1 MGENFVTKALKIL
14 EERDRV
20 REDILRITRDIVRHS
35 RRTVMYTHLGN
46 KDKASKALN
55 EAAKF
60 VEKIRGLRQTYPD
73 LYFTG
78 TVLSS
83 LSEYSEALLL
93 YRYVFEGELIGP
105 DEVEVEPAAYL
116 LGLSDLIG
124 ELRRYMLALIQK
136 NYFTL
141 AKRVLATMEK
151 IYNSLIE
158 VVLPEALV
166 PGLRRKLDINR
177 ITIENSRKDLL
188 FYERSYSL
196 LEELEKVTSEDAA
209 SI

>member
-1 MGENFVTKALKIL
+1 
-14 EERDRV
+14 
-20 REDILRITRDIVRHS
+20 
-35 RRTVMYTHLGN
+35 MYIHLGD

-55 EAAKF
+55 EAMKF
-60 VEKIRGLRQTYPD
+60 VEKIRSLRQTYPD

-93 YRYVFEGELIGP
+93 YRYVFEGELIDP
-105 DEVEVEPAAYL
+105 DEVGVEPAAYL

-196 LEELEKVTSEDAA
+196 LEELERVTSEDAA